1 MLAAARHTAILD
13 AVQREG
19 VVKVADLAQRLGVS
33 AVTIRRDIDALSDA
47 GLLTRVH
54 GGVMVP
60 GEGGTHE
67 PGFALKSTQNLEA
80 KEAIA
85 LEAAALVTEDMA
97 VGVTAGSTT
106 WVLAKALAAGP
117 RITVLTNSVR
127 VMEAFS
133 SSTSGSTVLLTGGQR
148 TPSDALVGPLAT
160 ASIRCLHLD
169 LLFLGVHGM
178 DENAGFTTP
187 NLLEAEANQA
197 FAAAARRVVVVADH
211 SKWGVQG
218 LGSICGLEEADCL
231 VTDSGLPRAAVSHL
245 RDRIPSVRVA
255 GASAA

>member
-1 MLAAARHTAILD
+1 MLAAARQSAILG

-19 VVKVADLAQRLGVS
+19 VVKVADLAHRLGVS
-33 AVTIRRDIDALSDA
+33 AVTIRRDIESLSDA
-47 GLLTRVH
+47 GQLTRVH

-60 GEGGTHE
+60 SEGGTHE

-85 LEAAALVTEDMA
+85 REAASLVTEDMA
-97 VGVTAGSTT
+97 VGITAGSTT

-133 SSTSGSTVLLTGGQR
+133 TSSSGSTVLLTGGQR

-160 ASIRCLHLD
+160 ASVRRLHLD
-169 LLFLGVHGM
+169 ILFLGVHGI
-178 DENAGFTTP
+178 DERAGFTTP
-187 NLLEAEANQA
+187 NLLEAETNEA
-197 FAAAARRVVVVADH
+197 FASAARRVVVVADH

-218 LGSICGLEEADCL
+218 IGSICALDEVDCL
-231 VTDSGLPRAAVSHL
+231 VTDREMPATAVGIL
-245 RDRIPSVRVA
+245 NERIPSVRLA
-255 GASAA
+255 Q

>member
-1 MLAAARHTAILD
+1 MLAAARHSAIID

-19 VVKVADLAQRLGVS
+19 VVKVADLALRLGVS
-33 AVTIRRDIDALSDA
+33 AVTIRRDIESLSDA
-47 GLLTRVH
+47 GQLTRVH

-60 GEGGTHE
+60 SEGGTHE

-85 LEAAALVTEDMA
+85 REAASLVTEDMA
-97 VGVTAGSTT
+97 VGITAGSTT

-133 SSTSGSTVLLTGGQR
+133 TSSSGSTVLLTGGQR

-160 ASIRCLHLD
+160 ASVRRLHLD
-169 LLFLGVHGM
+169 ILFLGVHGI
-178 DENAGFTTP
+178 DERAGFTTP
-187 NLLEAEANQA
+187 NLLEAETNEA
-197 FAAAARRVVVVADH
+197 FASAARRVVVVADH

-218 LGSICGLEEADCL
+218 IGSICALDEVDCL
-231 VTDSGLPRAAVSHL
+231 VTDREMPPTAVGIL
-245 RDRIPSVRVA
+245 NERIPSVRLA
-255 GASAA
+255 R

>member
-1 MLAAARHTAILD
+1 MLAAARQSAILG

-33 AVTIRRDIDALSDA
+33 AVTIRRDIESLSDA
-47 GLLTRVH
+47 GQLTRVH

-60 GEGGTHE
+60 SEGGTHE

-85 LEAAALVTEDMA
+85 REAASLVTEDMA
-97 VGVTAGSTT
+97 VGITAGSTT

-133 SSTSGSTVLLTGGQR
+133 TSSSGSTVLLTGGQR

-160 ASIRCLHLD
+160 ASVRRLHLD
-169 LLFLGVHGM
+169 LLFLGVHGI
-178 DENAGFTTP
+178 DERAGFTTP
-187 NLLEAEANQA
+187 NLLEAETNEA
-197 FAAAARRVVVVADH
+197 FASAARRVVVVADH

-218 LGSICGLEEADCL
+218 IGSICALDEVDCL
-231 VTDSGLPRAAVSHL
+231 VTDREMPPTTVDILNE
-245 RDRIPSVRVA
+245 RIPSVRLA
-255 GASAA
+255 K